1 MNLDYLNRGEFM
13 MKNKYLLAST
23 PILLGVVCLIIYSM
37 IGSKVAP
44 DGTLEEPFFL
54 IPLSYLFV
62 LIGIISILFVAVISM
77 FKKVKHN

>member
-1 MNLDYLNRGEFM
+1 M

>member
-1 MNLDYLNRGEFM
+1 
-13 MKNKYLLAST
+13 MKKKYLLAST
-23 PILLGVVCLIIYSM
+23 PIFLGVVCLIINSM

-62 LIGIISILFVAVISM
+62 FVGIISVLFVSTISM
-77 FKKVKHN
+77 FKKTNIIDFTSYFW

>member
-1 MNLDYLNRGEFM
+1 

>member
-1 MNLDYLNRGEFM
+1 MM
-13 MKNKYLLAST
+13 MKKYLLAST
-23 PILLGVVCLIIYSM
+23 PILLGVVCLIIYSI
-37 IGSKVAP
+37 IGSRVAP

-62 LIGIISILFVAVISM
+62 LIGIISVLFVAVISM

>member
-1 MNLDYLNRGEFM
+1 MM
-13 MKNKYLLAST
+13 MKKYLLAST
-23 PILLGVVCLIIYSM
+23 PILLGVVSLIIYSI
-37 IGSKVAP
+37 IGARVAP

-62 LIGIISILFVAVISM
+62 LIGIISVLFVAVISM

>member
-1 MNLDYLNRGEFM
+1 MM
-13 MKNKYLLAST
+13 MKKYLLAST
-23 PILLGVVCLIIYSM
+23 PILLGVVCLIIYSI
-37 IGSKVAP
+37 IGSRVAS

-62 LIGIISILFVAVISM
+62 LIGIISVLFVAVISM

>member
-1 MNLDYLNRGEFM
+1 
-13 MKNKYLLAST
+13 MKKKYLLAST
-23 PILLGVVCLIIYSM
+23 PVFLGAVCLIIYSM

-62 LIGIISILFVAVISM
+62 FVGIISVLFVATISM
-77 FKKVKHN
+77 LKKNKHN